1 MAKTEQNLK
10 ASEDFIRKVLS
21 DNFKQS
27 VDAESLRNAATK
39 LCEALP
45 ERQRQAA

>member
-10 ASEDFIRKVLS
+10 ATEDFIRRVLEE
-21 DNFKQS
+21 NFKQS
-27 VDAESLRNAATK
+27 VDAEALRGAAEK
-39 LCEALP
+39 LCGALP